1 MRELLH
7 KELVDIFVE
16 RIILGVALVA

>member
-16 RIILGVALVA
+16 RIILGVALVT